1 MSQRTT
7 LLAVGF
13 AAAALTGTAFA
24 QAAKPASAK
33 PASAPANGPVGERAT
48 PEMVFNVWD
57 KDKNKSLSLDEFK
70 AGWTEI
76 QQRQVIAKLH
86 QNFVAMDA
94 NKSGTLEQ
102 DEFAKLEIIKKAGS
116 KAPMM
121 SAFDADKNGKMDFKE
136 YVEMIASMMKT
147 AK

>member
-24 QAAKPASAK
+24 QAAKPA
-33 PASAPANGPVGERAT
+33 APQANGQVGERAT

-102 DEFAKLEIIKKAGS
+102 DEFAKLEIIKKAGA

-136 YVEMIASMMKT
+136 YVEMIA
-147 AK
+147 

>member
-1 MSQRTT
+1 
-7 LLAVGF
+7 
-13 AAAALTGTAFA
+13 
-24 QAAKPASAK
+24 
-33 PASAPANGPVGERAT
+33 
-48 PEMVFNVWD
+48 
-57 KDKNKSLSLDEFK
+57 
-70 AGWTEI
+70 
-76 QQRQVIAKLH
+76 VIAKLH

-102 DEFAKLEIIKKAGS
+102 DEFAKLEIIKKAGA

-136 YVEMIASMMKT
+136 YVEMIASMMKS